1 MANPAALNAA
11 GEDPV
16 KRRQILEGAERVF
29 LAEGYEGASMSS
41 IARAAGVSKGTLYVY
56 FINKEA
62 LFSDFIE
69 MKCRSQTDTL
79 YEGLFAAG
87 PADLRQRLTDFGRD
101 FVRFKIG
108 PAAHSIERLITGEAA
123 KFPELGR
130 AFYEAG
136 PRRGL
141 GRLAEFMRLRV
152 EAGELELD
160 DPLLAADQFLGLCF
174 AELVLKR
181 RMSVMETATPQRIA
195 YIVDHAVNVFLKAY
209 QAPSLSGLPLPR

>member
-1 MANPAALNAA
+1 MENAASSAALAA
-11 GEDPV
+11 GEDPL
-16 KRRQILEGAERVF
+16 KRRQILLGAERVF

-56 FINKEA
+56 FTNKEA
-62 LFSDFIE
+62 LFSEFIE
-69 MKCRSQTDTL
+69 MTCRAQTDTL

-87 PADLRQRLTDFGRD
+87 PADLRERLTAFGRD

-108 PAAHSIERLITGEAA
+108 PEAHSIERLIIGEAA

-141 GRLAEFMRLRV
+141 GRLADFLRLRV

-160 DPLLAADQFLGLCF
+160 DPQLAADQFLGLCF

-181 RMSVMETATPQRIA
+181 RMSVMETATPQRIG
-195 YIVDHAVNVFLKAY
+195 YIVDRAVDVFLKAY
-209 QAPSLSGLPLPR
+209 RAPPLSPLAR